1 MRRRKAVKRRIM
13 PDPIFGD
20 VMVAKFINNLMRRGK
35 KGLAERTFYSSLDII
50 KQRTKKDGLEI
61 FRKAVENVAPV
72 VEVRSKRVGG
82 ATYQV
87 PIEVRHDRRQ
97 ALAHRWII
105 QYAHSRSG
113 KTMSDRL
120 AAELIAAAGGDG
132 GAVKKREETHRM
144 ADANKAFAHF
154 R

>member
-1 MRRRKAVKRRIM
+1 MRRRKAVKRKII

-20 VMVAKFINNLMRRGK
+20 VIVAKFINNLMRRGK
-35 KGLAERTFYSSLDII
+35 KGLAEHIFFGALDII
-50 KQRTKKDGLEI
+50 KQRTKHDGLDI

-87 PIEVRHDRRQ
+87 PIEVRQDRRM

-105 QYAHSRSG
+105 QYAKNRSG
-113 KTMSDRL
+113 KTMADRL
-120 AAELIAAAGGDG
+120 AAELIAASGGDG

-144 ADANKAFAHF
+144 AEANKAFAHF

>member
-1 MRRRKAVKRRIM
+1 M
-13 PDPIFGD
+13 PDPIYGD
-20 VMVAKFINNLMRRGK
+20 LMVAKFINNLMRRGK
-35 KGLAERTFYSSLDII
+35 KGLSEGIFYSSLEII

-87 PIEVRHDRRQ
+87 PIEVRSDRRM

-105 QYAHSRSG
+105 QYAKNRSG

>member
-1 MRRRKAVKRRIM
+1 M

-35 KGLAERTFYSSLDII
+35 KGLSERTFYTSLDII
-50 KQRTKKDGLEI
+50 RQRTKKDGLEI

-87 PIEVRHDRRQ
+87 PIEVRHDRRL

-105 QYAHSRSG
+105 QYARNRSG

>member
-1 MRRRKAVKRRIM
+1 M

-35 KGLAERTFYSSLDII
+35 KGLAESIFYSSLDII
-50 KQRTKKDGLEI
+50 KQRTKKDGLDT
-61 FRKAVENVAPV
+61 FRKAIDNVAPV

-87 PIEVRHDRRQ
+87 PIEVRQDRRM

-105 QYAHSRSG
+105 QYAKNRSG
-113 KTMSDRL
+113 KTMADRL

-144 ADANKAFAHF
+144 AEANRAFAHF

>member
-1 MRRRKAVKRRIM
+1 M

-87 PIEVRHDRRQ
+87 PIEVRHDRRL

-105 QYAHSRSG
+105 QYAQNRSG

>member
-1 MRRRKAVKRRIM
+1 M
-13 PDPIFGD
+13 PDPIYGD
-20 VMVAKFINNLMRRGK
+20 SMVAKFINNLMRRGK
-35 KGLAERTFYSSLDII
+35 KGLSERIFYTSLEIV
-50 KQRTKKDGLEI
+50 KQRTKKDGLDI

-87 PIEVRHDRRQ
+87 PVEVRSDRRT

-105 QYAHSRSG
+105 HYSKNRSG
-113 KTMSDRL
+113 KTMADKL

>member
-1 MRRRKAVKRRIM
+1 MRRRKAVKRKII
-13 PDPIFGD
+13 PDPVFGD
-20 VMVAKFINNLMRRGK
+20 VMVAEFINNLMRRGK
-35 KGLAERTFYSSLDII
+35 KGLAEHIFFGALDII
-50 KQRTKKDGLEI
+50 KQRTKHNGLDI

-87 PIEVRHDRRQ
+87 PIEVRQDRRM

-105 QYAHSRSG
+105 QYAKNRSG
-113 KTMSDRL
+113 KTMADRL
-120 AAELIAAAGGDG
+120 AAELIAASGGDG

-144 ADANKAFAHF
+144 AEANKAFAHF